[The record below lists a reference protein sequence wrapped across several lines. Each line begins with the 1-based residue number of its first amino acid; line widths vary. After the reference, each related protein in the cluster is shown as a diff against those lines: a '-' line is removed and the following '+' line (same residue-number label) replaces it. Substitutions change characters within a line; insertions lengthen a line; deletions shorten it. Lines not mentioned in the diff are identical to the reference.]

1 MLPGKVDPTPL
12 GLQRG
17 HQPAVSAPFGG
28 CPIRLFEMTNVTK
41 AGFLVAGVF
50 ALVAVL
56 SPLLAPWEKV
66 QRQDLGARLDPPD
79 SSHIMGR
86 DQLGRDLL
94 TRAIYG
100 TRVSMLVGFSVV
112 TISAS
117 LGVLIG
123 SLAGFKGGWFDVV
136 VSSFVF
142 NVFLSF
148 PGILLAI
155 AMVAFLGPSLKNL
168 IIALSV
174 IGWVGYARL
183 MRAQVLKVREYDF
196 VAAARALGASDLRV
210 LIKHILPNSI
220 QPIIVQASLG
230 TAGAILA
237 EAGMSFLGL
246 GVPEPIPSWGKMID
260 DSREFWFTAPHLFV
274 FPGLMIAL
282 AVLSFNFIGDGL
294 RERLDPRQQQ
304 R

>member
-1 MLPGKVDPTPL
+1 M
-12 GLQRG
+12 
-17 HQPAVSAPFGG
+17 
-28 CPIRLFEMTNVTK
+28 N
-41 AGFLVAGVF
+41 LVAKFGIAVLAVF
-50 ALVAVL
+50 VLLAVL
-56 SPLLAPWEKV
+56 SPLLASWEKV
-66 QRQDLGARLDPPD
+66 QSQDLVARLERPD
-79 SSHIMGR
+79 SSHLMGR
-86 DQLGRDLL
+86 DQLGRDVMS
-94 TRAIYG
+94 RIIYG
-100 TRVSMLVGFSVV
+100 TRVSMLVGLSVV
-112 TISAS
+112 TISS
-117 LGVLIG
+117 ILGVLIG
-123 SLAGFKGGWFDVV
+123 AFAGYKGGWTDRII
-136 VSSFVF
+136 SGFVF

-196 VAAARALGASDLRV
+196 VTAARALGANDVRI

-220 QPIIVQASLG
+220 QPLIVQASLG
-230 TAGAILA
+230 MAGAILA

-260 DSREFWFTAPHLFV
+260 DSREFWFTAPHLFI

-282 AVLSFNFIGDGL
+282 SVLAFNFIGDGL
-294 RERLDPRQQQ
+294 REKLDPRQQP

>member
-1 MLPGKVDPTPL
+1 MNHVAKFGI
-12 GLQRG
+12 
-17 HQPAVSAPFGG
+17 AV
-28 CPIRLFEMTNVTK
+28 
-41 AGFLVAGVF
+41 VAVF
-50 ALVAVL
+50 VLLAVL
-56 SPLLAPWEKV
+56 SPLLASWDKV
-66 QRQDLGARLDPPD
+66 QSQDLGSRLDPPD

-86 DQLGRDLL
+86 DQLGRDV
-94 TRAIYG
+94 TSRIIYG
-100 TRVSMLVGFSVV
+100 TRVSMLVGLSVV
-112 TISAS
+112 TISS
-117 LGVLIG
+117 ILGVLIG
-123 SLAGFKGGWFDVV
+123 SFAGYKGGWTDRII
-136 VSSFVF
+136 SGFVF

-196 VAAARALGASDLRV
+196 VIAARALGASDVRI
-210 LIKHILPNSI
+210 LIKHSLPNSI
-220 QPIIVQASLG
+220 QPLIVQASLG
-230 TAGAILA
+230 MAGAILA

-260 DSREFWFTAPHLFV
+260 DSREFWFTAPHLFI
-274 FPGLMIAL
+274 FPGIMIAL
-282 AVLSFNFIGDGL
+282 SVLAFNFIGDGL
-294 RERLDPRQQQ
+294 REKLDPRQQP

>member
-1 MLPGKVDPTPL
+1 MNTVAKFGM
-12 GLQRG
+12 
-17 HQPAVSAPFGG
+17 AV
-28 CPIRLFEMTNVTK
+28 
-41 AGFLVAGVF
+41 
-50 ALVAVL
+50 VAVLVLLAAL
-56 SPLLAPWEKV
+56 SPLLASWDKV
-66 QRQDLGARLDPPD
+66 QSQDLGARLDPPD

-86 DQLGRDLL
+86 DQLGRDLMA
-94 TRAIYG
+94 RIIYG
-100 TRVSMLVGFSVV
+100 TRVSMLVGLSVV
-112 TISAS
+112 TISS
-117 LGVLIG
+117 ILGVLIG
-123 SLAGFKGGWFDVV
+123 AFAGYKGGWTDRI
-136 VSSFVF
+136 VSGFVF

-155 AMVAFLGPSLKNL
+155 AMVAFLGPSLRNL

-196 VAAARALGASDLRV
+196 VTAARALGAGDTRI

-220 QPIIVQASLG
+220 QPLIVQASLG
-230 TAGAILA
+230 MAGAILA

-260 DSREFWFTAPHLFV
+260 DSREFWFTAPHLFI
-274 FPGLMIAL
+274 FPGVMIAL
-282 AVLSFNFIGDGL
+282 SVLAFNFIGDGL
-294 RERLDPRQQQ
+294 REKLDPRQQP